1 MWGEQMKEKRGL
13 FESIFGKKPP
23 QQSDGGYTEYKL
35 LNSYQSN
42 FVPFSGNAWEV
53 NTVRAAIH
61 SFARRAARVQP
72 RHIRKGDGK
81 LQDVESSSLNYIL
94 QYQPNPLTTAYK
106 FYYRA
111 AAQYK
116 LYNNAFIFPVW
127 NEYTGK
133 LEAMYNINAQEI
145 KLLEYKGELF
155 LKFRFYNGKT
165 YTFPYT
171 DIIHIG
177 SMFADN
183 ELFGSNNEALMP
195 VLKTA
200 NTFNQSMSKFAE
212 LVAVVRG
219 ILKVAASTK
228 NEDLKSRRDDF
239 IRDNLKM
246 ENNGAGVIVTD
257 NKYDYTP
264 INDKQ
269 TPLPQGQLLYV
280 KGEIYDYFG
289 TNEAIV
295 QNKATPEQED
305 DFYEGEIKPFYM
317 QLEQAFTICFFT
329 RKERGFGNLIVAEG
343 NKLQYAK
350 LSDKLAAVKYLSEIG
365 GLMLDQ
371 ALVTLGFPPIGG
383 EEGKRRVQTL
393 NMVNAAKA
401 DEYQLG
407 DKAKEKNAAQE
418 DDEDGDGAAQ
428 GAANGA
434 ASSGENNTEE
444 DE

>member
-1 MWGEQMKEKRGL
+1 MWGEKMKERRGL
-13 FESIFGKKPP
+13 YELIFGKEPP
-23 QQSDGGYTEYKL
+23 REQSFTEFRL
-35 LNSYQSN
+35 LNSYQTN

-81 LQDVESSSLNYIL
+81 LQDVEGSNLNYIL

-106 FYYRA
+106 FYYRL

-145 KLLEYKGELF
+145 KLLEHQGELY
-155 LKFRFYNGKT
+155 LKFRFYGGKT

-183 ELFGSNNEALMP
+183 ELFGSSNNALLP

-200 NTFNQSMSKFAE
+200 DTFNQSMGKFAE

-257 NKYDYTP
+257 NKYEYTP
-264 INDKQ
+264 IQDKQ
-269 TPLPQGQLLYV
+269 TPLPQGQLQYI
-280 KGEIYDYFG
+280 KTEIYDYLG

-295 QNKATPEQED
+295 QNKATPDQED
-305 DFYEGEIKPFYM
+305 DFTTAKSSRF
-317 QLEQAFTICFFT
+317 ICSLS
-329 RKERGFGNLIVAEG
+329 RLLQIVSLPA
-343 NKLQYAK
+343 KSAATVTK
-350 LSDKLAAVKYLSEIG
+350 LSQRETSSNMRNSPTSSQRLSIYPKSAA
-365 GLMLDQ
+365 
-371 ALVTLGFPPIGG
+371 
-383 EEGKRRVQTL
+383 
-393 NMVNAAKA
+393 
-401 DEYQLG
+401 
-407 DKAKEKNAAQE
+407 
-418 DDEDGDGAAQ
+418 
-428 GAANGA
+428 
-434 ASSGENNTEE
+434 
-444 DE
+444 

>member
-1 MWGEQMKEKRGL
+1 MWGEAMKEKRGL
-13 FESIFGKKPP
+13 FEAIFGKKT
-23 QQSDGGYTEYKL
+23 QTTSNYAEYKL
-35 LNSYQSN
+35 LNSYQST

-72 RHIRKGDGK
+72 RHIRRGDGK
-81 LQDVESSSLNYIL
+81 LQDVEGSNLNYIL

-106 FYYRA
+106 FYYRL

-145 KLLEYKGELF
+145 KLLEHQGELY
-155 LKFRFYNGKT
+155 LKFRFYGGKT

-171 DIIHIG
+171 DIMHIG
-177 SMFADN
+177 SMLADN
-183 ELFGSNNEALMP
+183 ELFGSNNNALMP
-195 VLKTA
+195 VLRTA
-200 NTFNQSMSKFAE
+200 DTFNQSMSKFAE

-219 ILKVAASTK
+219 ILKIAASTK

-257 NKYDYTP
+257 NKYEYTP
-264 INDKQ
+264 ITDKQ
-269 TPLPQGQLLYV
+269 TPLPQGQLQYI
-280 KGEIYDYFG
+280 KTEIYDYLG

-305 DFYEGEIKPFYM
+305 DFYDGEIKPFYM
-317 QLEQAFTICFFT
+317 QLEQSFTNCLFT
-329 RKERGFGNLIVAEG
+329 RKERGFGNEIVAEG

-393 NMVNAAKA
+393 NMVNAEKA

-407 DKAKEKNAAQE
+407 DSSKKTEPPAEPTASKDEQSDKEE
-418 DDEDGDGAAQ
+418 
-428 GAANGA
+428 
-434 ASSGENNTEE
+434 
-444 DE
+444 